1 MRRSMQRSHLGPWVV
16 YLVIAVCLTPV
27 VVPPGPGRTAI
38 VDSVNAIALAVFTV
52 LWLPTKRPVKLPFL
66 VPMLLIAVGSVLAT
80 FNAVNPGAAI
90 ITLIQDAY
98 LYVIFVMLVDLLG
111 KRGDFAG
118 LRLAWVFTAS
128 AIAIL
133 GIYQAVMFKNPS
145 LLNLVSPKGF
155 RALGTFDQPDT
166 LSDYLV
172 MSIFMVLSLNEEA
185 GRLVRWSAIA
195 IMGIGIVATKANGG
209 IMAMAAGLMAWAV
222 VRAWT
227 KRVSY
232 TGLIAGALFALS
244 LGLAGVWLIQGV
256 GVGSGEIKEL
266 QAHSILG
273 RMGHSSKGRMQ
284 IWGTLRRRYLKTPL
298 GYGPGNSRWQVLT
311 IEERD
316 RPTVGPTETFD
327 TGADPF
333 VSKEAHND
341 YIAFLFERGPLAL
354 LAMLAL
360 KLQVFGRITKWWAG
374 RAESVRGRVRG
385 GAMAA
390 AMFGAWVASWIT
402 SNTIE
407 VLHFRHVWLFLAMV
421 CALGPIAGEAG
432 KAQPGEA
439 SEQLPV

>member
-1 MRRSMQRSHLGPWVV
+1 MLRGNLGPWAV

-27 VVPPGPGRTAI
+27 IVPPGPARTAI
-38 VDSVNAIALAVFTV
+38 VDSVNAIALAVFTAS
-52 LWLPTKRPVKLPFL
+52 WLATKRPVKLPFL
-66 VPMLLIAVGSVLAT
+66 GPMLLIFVGSVLAT
-80 FNAVNPGAAI
+80 FNAANPRAAV

-98 LYVIFVMLVDLLG
+98 LYVCFVMLVDLMS
-111 KRGDFAG
+111 KRGDFRG
-118 LRLAWVFTAS
+118 LRLAWVLAAS
-128 AIAIL
+128 AIAII
-133 GIYQAVMFKNPS
+133 GIIQAVTYKNPS
-145 LLNLVSPKGF
+145 LLNLISPKGF

-195 IMGIGIVATKANGG
+195 IMSVGIVATKANGG
-209 IMAMAAGLMAWAV
+209 IMALMAGLLAWAL

-232 TGLIAGALFALS
+232 TGLVAGALFTLS
-244 LGLAGVWLIQGV
+244 VGLVAVWLIQGV
-256 GVGSGEIKEL
+256 GVGSSEIKQL
-266 QAHSILG
+266 QANSILG
-273 RMGHSSKGRMQ
+273 RMSHSSEGRMQ
-284 IWGTLRRRYLKTPL
+284 IWATLWRRYSKNPL
-298 GYGPGNSRWQVLT
+298 GIGPGNSRWQVLT

-341 YIAFLFERGPLAL
+341 YIAYLIERGPLAL
-354 LAMLAL
+354 LGMLVL
-360 KLQVFGRITKWWAG
+360 RFQVFGRITQWWRG
-374 RAESVRGRVRG
+374 RVGSSRGRVRG
-385 GAMAA
+385 GPLAA

-407 VLHFRHVWLFLAMV
+407 TLHFRHVWLFLAMV
-421 CALGPIAGEAG
+421 CALGTMEGDARQT
-432 KAQPGEA
+432 QPGEP
-439 SEQLPV
+439 SEEIPV